1 MRTFVTDAWLKYHLR
16 SVLEA
21 IFIKLGTLEG
31 VSPNHLTL
39 TLYGESPGPPGLG
52 IFHMK
57 TAADGRAVSVT
68 LEMVEVLVLNF
79 RRWINRDSL
88 I

>member
-1 MRTFVTDAWLKYHLR
+1 MHCTNKQENDREEMRTFVTDAWLRYHLR

-39 TLYGESPGPPGLG
+39 ILHGKSSGPPGLG
-52 IFHMK
+52 IFHKK
-57 TAADGRAVSVT
+57 TAADRQ
-68 LEMVEVLVLNF
+68 
-79 RRWINRDSL
+79 
-88 I
+88 